1 MKELYKGILKS
12 KVYEECISQIALFKN
27 ASNPYNDCFN
37 TEFFKDLEENTHYIY
52 IPNDSIFGLTDKKR
66 GITFINT
73 KKKKISSIHEDN
85 VINYLN
91 TVSQTWTHCHEYGF
105 HWLLCYNN
113 TYRLSPIDEMTPNIL
128 FDNDNINENNNIQKI
143 VNKDFP
149 HLRQYN
155 TYDSGDRGEVY
166 LFGNKLKN
174 LYLNGALFISN
185 INNWNT
191 SLEKFRDN
199 FMKYN
204 VPNKMKIDDTDL
216 SQLFFSKE
224 QLNLNQMWFKGHI
237 RTRKSIENEDE
248 DMDND
253 SENINISLKF
263 NEMHQ

>member
-1 MKELYKGILKS
+1 
-12 KVYEECISQIALFKN
+12 
-27 ASNPYNDCFN
+27 
-37 TEFFKDLEENTHYIY
+37 
-52 IPNDSIFGLTDKKR
+52 
-66 GITFINT
+66 
-73 KKKKISSIHEDN
+73 
-85 VINYLN
+85 
-91 TVSQTWTHCHEYGF
+91 
-105 HWLLCYNN
+105 
-113 TYRLSPIDEMTPNIL
+113 MTPNIL